1 MGTTL
6 SVVTLVLALIF
17 IAAEAGLGALRGMKK
32 ELCRVGTLFAIGLLL
47 FFLVPG
53 LAKTIILAIVNVIY
67 PGGSSFSDA
76 AGLIAADLKLD
87 AASVGSMI
95 ETVLALVASVLVPFV
110 FVALFWVC
118 KLISW
123 PIFALVCLIIRNVRK
138 PFPEADAPVQES
150 DMNAPVKATEAEA
163 AVAEQDDAQKQEVAA
178 TAEPESVT
186 VAGVPV
192 TKQSKPDTTERLIGA
207 AIGLV
212 AGLFL
217 GALTFMPLA
226 QLSKTA
232 DVVGKDTVAE
242 LAGDEI
248 ADTVFFWSESP
259 AGGLYR
265 VTQLEGLFGLLH
277 NSLAKVE
284 IEDRVYEAE
293 NLNEVLEIVPDVLA
307 LVDEL
312 ENADL
317 ESVAAVAE
325 PMKDVVESVLDISL
339 FSENDKMQMVQY
351 VANEALSETAEKN
364 ALAADA
370 LEAVEGMQYAELKN
384 DVLTAIDLIVVLDRH
399 GLTDTKKLE
408 KLDASV
414 LTEGFINESADVIYE
429 LNLAE
434 AVLPSAIDMALESV
448 LSEMDVKVVPHDE
461 IADFKSTKQD
471 FKDLLMLV
479 TKLTELVEDADK
491 LTTVSDVKAA
501 LNEVAKLKNSPFIAA
516 ETYANLETTLIKN
529 TVSTAKVEE
538 TIQTAVK
545 DHIEEIKQNVGEDVE
560 IDDETIEKVQEAVSD
575 YLSKPEDI
583 KLEDI
588 DNVITKLE
596 DGTLMEGMDDP
607 EVLEDIKN
615 GNFNL
620 SDWMTKLNDA
630 GAGTN

>member
-32 ELCRVGTLFAIGLLL
+32 ELCRVGSLFAIGLLL

-53 LAKTIILAIVNVIY
+53 LAKTIILAVVNIIY
-67 PGGSSFSDA
+67 PGGSTFSDA

-95 ETVLALVASVLVPFV
+95 ETVLALVASVMVPFV

-138 PFPEADAPVQES
+138 PFPNAADNAVVAP
-150 DMNAPVKATEAEA
+150 PVEKAEPDGA
-163 AVAEQDDAQKQEVAA
+163 AQEVAA
-178 TAEPESVT
+178 TEDESVKVGG
-186 VAGVPV
+186 VAV
-192 TKQSKPDTTERLIGA
+192 TKQRKPDMTERLIGA

-212 AGLFL
+212 TGLFL

-226 QLSKTA
+226 QLSKTV
-232 DVVGKDTVAE
+232 DTVGKDTVAE
-242 LAGDEI
+242 LAGDEV
-248 ADTVFFWSESP
+248 ADMVFFWSESP
-259 AGGLYR
+259 AGSLYR

-284 IEDRVYEAE
+284 IEDRVYEAK
-293 NLNEVLEIVPDVLA
+293 NLNEVLEIVPDALV

-312 ENADL
+312 ENSDL

-325 PMKDVVESVLDISL
+325 PMKAVVESVLDISL
-339 FSENDKMQMVQY
+339 FSDNDKMELVQY
-351 VANEALSETAEKN
+351 VAREALSETAAKN

-370 LEAVEGMQYAELKN
+370 LEAVEGMQYAELKS
-384 DVLTAIDLIVVLDRH
+384 DVLTAIDLIVVLDRY

-408 KLDASV
+408 KLDTSV
-414 LTEGFINESADVIYE
+414 FSEGFINESADVIYN

-434 AVLPSAIDMALESV
+434 ELLPSAIDMALESV

-471 FKDLLMLV
+471 FKDLLKLV
-479 TKLTELVEDADK
+479 TELAELVEDADK
-491 LTTVSDVKAA
+491 LTTMSDVKAA

-516 ETYANLETTLIKN
+516 ETYANLESTLIKN
-529 TVSTAKVEE
+529 TVATAKVEE

-545 DHIEEIKQNVGEDVE
+545 DHIEDIKQNVGEDVE

-575 YLSKPEDI
+575 YLANPEDI

-588 DNVITKLE
+588 DSVITKLE

-620 SDWMTKLNDA
+620 SDWMTKLN
-630 GAGTN
+630 GAGN